1 MSVAAGNWAR
11 WSIKDRG
18 RVQTATPE
26 ELLEQIS
33 QIEAD
38 IRELLDYSAEVNLH
52 KRSVKGWQR
61 FVASLKLLL
70 VARQIRR
77 HLVYLKLQRRI
88 AQDSYDELTGAENQK
103 LA

>member
-1 MSVAAGNWAR
+1 MNTS
-11 WSIKDRG
+11 S
-18 RVQTATPE
+18 PE
-26 ELLEQIS
+26 KLLEQIT

-38 IRELLDYSAEVNLH
+38 IRELLDYNAEVNLH

-77 HLVYLKLQRRI
+77 HLVYLKLQRRK
-88 AQDSYDELTGAENQK
+88 AQDSYDELMNLESQK

>member
-1 MSVAAGNWAR
+1 MDDESW
-11 WSIKDRG
+11 G

-88 AQDSYDELTGAENQK
+88 AQDSYDELINAEGKK
-103 LA
+103 LV